1 MAQISTNPVRY
12 RALDGYRFLAAAGV
26 AISHYDIA
34 FDLKLGGFSAAIPQL
49 GEFVDFFFILSG
61 FVIGTTYAG
70 RLASGTDYR
79 HFLQARLARIWPL
92 HLATALASLALVP
105 VALLFHVSVNHPEMV
120 RLSELPANLAMVHA
134 WGVFDHLTFNGP
146 SWSISAEWFVYLF
159 CPLLLVVAQRLSTAA
174 GAALAVGFVAAMI
187 VVRTRYA
194 LGDWTAASFDFGSV
208 RAVPLFF
215 GGLVIAVA
223 LARRPFAGS
232 PPWLVIHALFIASLL
247 TLHFSA
253 PREIAVALFA
263 LIVAGAALA
272 ERAGR
277 RSWIGGKLMS
287 RLGDASYAIYLTH
300 FLTAVPVVFVLRRYG
315 LLGTT
320 TALLVACA
328 TLGVT
333 ILLSLAVYRWFESP
347 LRRRFAPKPRGTAP
361 SRQTRSGAHASAA

>member
-1 MAQISTNPVRY
+1 MAQVMAIAPRY

-34 FDLKLGGFSAAIPQL
+34 FDLKLGSLSAAIPQL

-70 RLASGTDYR
+70 RLASGADYGR
-79 HFLQARLARIWPL
+79 FLQARLARVWPL

-105 VALLFHVSVNHPEMV
+105 VAFLFHVPVNHPEMV

-134 WGVFDHLTFNGP
+134 WGFFDHLTFNGP
-146 SWSISAEWFVYLF
+146 SWSISAEWFVYLL
-159 CPLLLVVAQRLSTAA
+159 CPLLLVTARRLSTLA
-174 GAALAVGFVAAMI
+174 GVALAVAFVAAMI
-187 VVRTRYA
+187 AVRARYG
-194 LGDWTAASFDFGSV
+194 LGDWTAASFDFGLI

-215 GGLVIAVA
+215 GGLVIAMA
-223 LARRPFAGS
+223 LARRPVACGPS
-232 PPWLVIHALFIASLL
+232 WLVVHALFIASLL

-263 LIVAGAALA
+263 LVVAGAALA

-277 RSWIGGKLMS
+277 PSWLGGKLMG
-287 RLGDASYAIYLTH
+287 RFGDASYAIYLTH

-315 LLGTT
+315 LLGTPV
-320 TALLVACA
+320 ALAAACA
-328 TLGVT
+328 TLGLT
-333 ILLSLAVYRWFESP
+333 IVLSLGIYRWFESP
-347 LRRRFAPKPRGTAP
+347 LRRRFAPKARPSSREPGT
-361 SRQTRSGAHASAA
+361 GALASVA